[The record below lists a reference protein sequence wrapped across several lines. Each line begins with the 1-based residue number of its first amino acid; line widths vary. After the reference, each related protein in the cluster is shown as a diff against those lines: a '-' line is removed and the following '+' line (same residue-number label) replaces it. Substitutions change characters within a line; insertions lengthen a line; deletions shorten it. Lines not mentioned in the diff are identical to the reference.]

1 MKKLREIYNHKLIIN
16 FLFYVSLT
24 YMVLS
29 LIFSRS
35 FVGIYIFGFRMGEIF
50 MLLSLIMFFYFLFF
64 IKNVN
69 HLTKN
74 LKLIY
79 TSLLITFILI
89 ANLSN
94 SSLLSAYTYK
104 TSSYIWSLGFLM
116 LGIYSRKINF
126 NKFYLLMFSGILFI
140 VYLVA
145 IFDFPNIIQ
154 IIFLNFSDKYEP
166 HKAADIVLL
175 IIIFIIYLNNFFKNS
190 LTSLVINLS
199 VFSLFLPLLLFKSR
213 ASFIA
218 CFVFLIYILFDYRIT
233 IKSNVLKILI
243 ILIPCFVLTTI
254 STMISQTRVID
265 EYSFEEV
272 SDSYTSLGQY
282 KFNTY
287 VEDQSLFYIENG
299 RIYSGDGNLNWRL
312 RMWQDQIL
320 FTLEEGSIFS
330 GVGYKEKLKVFR
342 VETPPEKGGS
352 GIPGAY
358 GNDRKGLD
366 GLNEHIHN
374 YFLTIFARGGLIHL
388 TIFIYLYL
396 FFSFNISKGNFKLF
410 LITLFCVLFVSS
422 FDSSMENAH
431 FPLIFYFFLGNNFFN
446 INLNQY

>member
-1 MKKLREIYNHKLIIN
+1 MNKLQEIFKDKFITN
-16 FLFYVSLT
+16 FFLYISLT
-24 YMVLS
+24 YMFLS

-35 FVGIYIFGFRMGEIF
+35 FVGIYIFGVRMGEIF
-50 MLLSLIMFFYFLFF
+50 MLLSLVILFYFLFF
-64 IKNVN
+64 EKNIN
-69 HLTKN
+69 QFIKN
-74 LKLIY
+74 LKLICF
-79 TSLLITFILI
+79 SLLLTFFLFTY
-89 ANLSN
+89 LSN
-94 SSLLSAYTYK
+94 SSLLDTYTYK

-116 LGIYSRKINF
+116 LGIYSIKINF
-126 NKFYLLMFSGILFI
+126 NKFYIIIFSGILFI

-145 IFDFPNIIQ
+145 IFDFPNFIQ
-154 IIFLNFSDKYEP
+154 SIFLNYSDKYEP
-166 HKAADIVLL
+166 HKAADLVLL
-175 IIIFIIYLNNFFKNS
+175 IVIYLTYLNNFFKKS
-190 LTSLVINLS
+190 LTALTVNLF
-199 VFSLFLPLLLFKSR
+199 VFSLFLPLLLYKSR

-218 CFVFLIYILFDYRIT
+218 CFVFLIYILFDYRRK
-233 IKSNVLKILI
+233 IKSNILQLLI
-243 ILIPCFVLTTI
+243 ILIPCFILTTI
-254 STMISQTRVID
+254 STMISQTQVIE

-287 VEDQSLFYIENG
+287 VEDERLFYIENG

-366 GLNEHIHN
+366 GLNEQIHN
-374 YFLTIFARGGLIHL
+374 YFLTIFARGGLIHIS
-388 TIFIYLYL
+388 IFIFLYLYIIIYVNKSNL
-396 FFSFNISKGNFKLF
+396 KLF
-410 LITLFCVLFVSS
+410 LAILFSILFVSS
-422 FDSSMENAH
+422 FDSPMENAH
-431 FPLIFYFFLGNNFFN
+431 FPLIFYFFLGNYFFN
-446 INLNQY
+446 INLKSQ

>member
-1 MKKLREIYNHKLIIN
+1 MKKLHEIYNHKLIIS

-35 FVGIYIFGFRMGEIF
+35 FVGIYIFGYRMGEIF
-50 MLLSLIMFFYFLFF
+50 MLLSQIMFFYFLFF
-64 IKNVN
+64 FKNIN

-74 LKLIY
+74 LKSIY
-79 TSLLITFILI
+79 TTLLITFFLI
-89 ANLSN
+89 AYLSN
-94 SSLLSAYTYK
+94 SSLLSTYTYK

-116 LGIYSRKINF
+116 LGIYSRKISF
-126 NKFYLLMFSGILFI
+126 NKFSLLMLSGILFM

-175 IIIFIIYLNNFFKNS
+175 IIIFIVYLNNFFKNS
-190 LTSLVINLS
+190 LISLVINLF
-199 VFSLFLPLLLFKSR
+199 VFSLFLPLLLYKSR

-218 CFVFLIYILFDYRIT
+218 CFVFLIYILFDYRSI

-243 ILIPCFVLTTI
+243 ILLPCFVLTTF
-254 STMISQTRVID
+254 STLISQRLVIQ
-265 EYSFEEV
+265 EFSLEEV

-287 VEDQSLFYIENG
+287 VEDERLLYIENG
-299 RIYSGDGNLNWRL
+299 RIYSADGNLNWRL
-312 RMWQDQIL
+312 RMWQDQTL
-320 FTLEEGSIFS
+320 FTIEEGNIFS
-330 GVGYKEKLKVFR
+330 GVGYKEILKVFR
-342 VETPPEKGGS
+342 VET
-352 GIPGAY
+352 INY

-388 TIFIYLYL
+388 SIFIYLYL
-396 FFSFNISKGNFKLF
+396 FFSFNVSKENFKLF

-431 FPLIFYFFLGNNFFN
+431 FPLIFYFFLGNKFFN
-446 INLNQY
+446 INLKHFQS